1 MALMPKSMV
10 STSTPTD
17 SAISPQDLAKV
28 PVESTSPVSPSS
40 MLLTSAASH
49 AACPCAQR
57 QQRVGG
63 VGWGRRRET
72 LTLPM

>member
-1 MALMPKSMV
+1 MALIPKSMV

-49 AACPCAQR
+49 AACPCAQ
-57 QQRVGG
+57 QRRKGSARRWGG
-63 VGWGRRRET
+63 AGGERH
-72 LTLPM
+72 